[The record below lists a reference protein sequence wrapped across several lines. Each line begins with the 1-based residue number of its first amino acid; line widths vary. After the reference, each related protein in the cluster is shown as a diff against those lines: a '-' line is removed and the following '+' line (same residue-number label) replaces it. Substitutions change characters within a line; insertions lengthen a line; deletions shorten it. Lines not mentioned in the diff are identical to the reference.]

1 MGEGNNKAADSLKS
15 LTESMELNTR
25 LNQIKHK
32 IMVLSGKGGV
42 GKSTVAAN
50 IAVAL
55 AMEGRKVGLLDT
67 DFHGPSIPTL
77 LNLEG
82 VYPEVNGEKMLP
94 VPYGEN
100 LSVMSIGFLIP
111 NRDDAVIWRGPMKMN
126 VIKQLLTDVEW
137 GKLDYLIVDF
147 PPGTG
152 DEPLSVAQLIPGI
165 DGAIIITTPQ
175 NLSLNDVRKCIN
187 FCKQVNVPV
196 TGVVEN
202 MSGLICPHCN
212 KLINVFK
219 TGGGEKMSREMGVPF
234 LGTIPLDPRIV
245 ETSDNG
251 EPFVSHFG
259 QSEAAMAFRGVV
271 QPILAMTGAVMSENA
286 PAVVPSSE
294 AVPAPRLYRIAI
306 PVTEGV
312 LSGHFGHCDV
322 FDIFDVDL
330 EARKIIARETAPS
343 PPHEPGLLPRWLSG
357 KGANLIIAGGMGP
370 QAQQLFAAN
379 GVEVFLGAASEA
391 PEKVVESYLANSL
404 DLGNNTCDHH
414 DHDYGDHE
422 HCH

>member
-1 MGEGNNKAADSLKS
+1 MGEENNKAADSLKAFK
-15 LTESMELNTR
+15 ESMELNTR

-50 IAVAL
+50 IAVSL

-82 VYPEVNGEKMLP
+82 AYPEVVGEKMRP
-94 VPYGEN
+94 IEYGDN
-100 LSVMSIGFLIP
+100 LSVMSIGFLVP
-111 NRDDAVIWRGPMKMN
+111 NKDDAVIWRGPMKMN

-137 GKLDYLIVDF
+137 GELDYLIVDF

-165 DGAIIITTPQ
+165 DGAIIVTTPQ

-187 FCKQVNVPV
+187 FCHQVKVPV

-202 MSGLICPHCN
+202 MSGLICPHCG
-212 KLINVFK
+212 KFINVFK
-219 TGGGEKMSREMGVPF
+219 TGGGEKMAAEMGVPF

-251 EPFVSHFG
+251 EPFVSHF
-259 QSEAAMAFRGVV
+259 SNTEAAKAFRGVV
-271 QPILAMTGAVMSENA
+271 QPILAMSGGALSPDVSAPVPSAHQEQA
-286 PAVVPSSE
+286 PAGI
-294 AVPAPRLYRIAI
+294 YKIAI
-306 PVTEGV
+306 PVTDGV
-312 LSGHFGHCDV
+312 LSAHFGHCDV

-330 EARKIIARETAPS
+330 ATKQVVERETAPS
-343 PPHEPGLLPRWLSG
+343 PPHEPGLLPRWLADRG
-357 KGANLIIAGGMGP
+357 VNLIIAGGMGP
-370 QAQQLFAAN
+370 QAQQLFAAS
-379 GVEVFLGAASEA
+379 GVDVFLGAASDDPEA
-391 PEKVVESYLANSL
+391 IVAAYLANTL

-414 DHDYGDHE
+414 DHNH
-422 HCH
+422 